1 MNLEIFKNSGFELR
15 GGLINNEPYF
25 VAMDIAKALGYVD
38 AYSMT
43 RRLDDDEVQNHQI
56 SGFGNRGIN
65 LINESGLY
73 NAILGSDKSEAKQF
87 KKWVTSEVLPSIRKN
102 GMYATAP
109 TLENMINNPDFA
121 ISLLTKLKEEQ
132 ELRRVEKELRQKEE
146 EKVKTL
152 EHKIEVDKPK
162 VSFAS
167 TVESSLNS
175 VLIRQWAKSIN
186 LKEKDVRAWLN
197 EKKYIYR
204 DSKSNWTVYA
214 TEKAKQYFELVPT
227 TNSNQTGTHLNY
239 TVKIKG
245 EGQIALTDRILNDL
259 KSK

>member
-1 MNLEIFKNSGFELR
+1 MNIQIMETVLNGEKINSVNAREIHSHLGVKTHLSTWIQRAIEKYDFIENIDFSILKSGNPN
-15 GGLINNEPYF
+15 GGLSKIDYI
-25 VAMDIAKALGYVD
+25 V
-38 AYSMT
+38 T
-43 RRLDDDEVQNHQI
+43 LDM
-56 SGFGNRGIN
+56 
-65 LINESGLY
+65 
-73 NAILGSDKSEAKQF
+73 A
-87 KKWVTSEVLPSIRKN
+87 
-102 GMYATAP
+102 
-109 TLENMINNPDFA
+109 
-121 ISLLTKLKEEQ
+121 
-132 ELRRVEKELRQKEE
+132 KELCMIETNSKGKEYRKYFIDIEKNKNKPLTYE
-146 EKVKTL
+146 EVMQNALLIADKKVKEL

-204 DSKSNWTVYA
+204 DSKSNWTIYA
-214 TEKAKQYFELVPT
+214 TEKAKQYFELVPS

-245 EGQIALTDRILNDL
+245 EGQIALTDKILKDL
-259 KSK
+259 CIK

>member
-1 MNLEIFKNSGFELR
+1 
-15 GGLINNEPYF
+15 
-25 VAMDIAKALGYVD
+25 
-38 AYSMT
+38 
-43 RRLDDDEVQNHQI
+43 
-56 SGFGNRGIN
+56 
-65 LINESGLY
+65 
-73 NAILGSDKSEAKQF
+73 
-87 KKWVTSEVLPSIRKN
+87 
-102 GMYATAP
+102 MYATAP
-109 TLENMINNPDFA
+109 TIEKMINNPDFA

-132 ELRRVEKELRQKEE
+132 ELRRIEKEKNQKL
-146 EKVKTL
+146 VMQ
-152 EHKIEVDKPK
+152 IEVDKPK

-204 DSKSNWTVYA
+204 DSKSNWTIYA
-214 TEKAKQYFELVPT
+214 TEKAKQYFELVPS

-245 EGQIALTDRILNDL
+245 EGQIALTDKILKDL
-259 KSK
+259 CLECNKNNNNLSKS